1 MVENDNY
8 ILYDKKF
15 IENCILEI
23 ENFLFLNNKKF
34 TEINEL
40 NPSLQELCNFLK
52 KYILDHDFFLNISSI
67 NDIDSSISGNIKEII
82 KRIRYL
88 QKITYN
94 TNSSKDVQH
103 EEELKNLQQLIKAT
117 NNILLR
123 FQLLSLKAVEM
134 QSIEYKNFYDAL
146 SAVSKL
152 NASYDNFKNNLA
164 ILNSNYESALEDLK
178 LLNKGIQETALSKHF
193 SYESE
198 KLKESASSWL
208 RCSILLFIFLIA
220 FSIWFFDTRNYIAS
234 ENLVPSIIYR
244 FPIFIILGAA
254 LFFCL
259 KQYSNIIKASHEYEY
274 KYVLSLSYFNYK
286 NEVSELKDSDTSP
299 ILLYLMLN
307 SIVSNPLN
315 NKLHEQNSNDS
326 NIKQLLEILCK
337 KIPPN

>member
-1 MVENDNY
+1 M
-8 ILYDKKF
+8 
-15 IENCILEI
+15 
-23 ENFLFLNNKKF
+23 
-34 TEINEL
+34 
-40 NPSLQELCNFLK
+40 
-52 KYILDHDFFLNISSI
+52 H
-67 NDIDSSISGNIKEII
+67 
-82 KRIRYL
+82 
-88 QKITYN
+88 
-94 TNSSKDVQH
+94 
-103 EEELKNLQQLIKAT
+103 
-117 NNILLR
+117 
-123 FQLLSLKAVEM
+123 FQ
-134 QSIEYKNFYDAL
+134 Y
-146 SAVSKL
+146 
-152 NASYDNFKNNLA
+152 
-164 ILNSNYESALEDLK
+164 
-178 LLNKGIQETALSKHF
+178 G
-193 SYESE
+193 
-198 KLKESASSWL
+198 
-208 RCSILLFIFLIA
+208 
-220 FSIWFFDTRNYIAS
+220 FFDTRNYIAS